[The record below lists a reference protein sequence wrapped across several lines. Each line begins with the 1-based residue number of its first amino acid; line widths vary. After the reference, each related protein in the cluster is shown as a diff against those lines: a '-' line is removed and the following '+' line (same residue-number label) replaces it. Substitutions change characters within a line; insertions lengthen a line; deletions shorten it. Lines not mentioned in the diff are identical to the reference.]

1 MTVFLALVLSR
12 YIKRHCK
19 RKIFA
24 MVIRNIAAKTQLS
37 LNKNINRIAKK
48 FYYKD
53 LSSTIIWSRCW
64 INMLI
69 NNIVDEDCYLW
80 WCTDKKGSMYLISTR
95 ILIAMRPNN
104 EYAYGNEIV
113 GLKY

>member
-1 MTVFLALVLSR
+1 
-12 YIKRHCK
+12 
-19 RKIFA
+19 
-24 MVIRNIAAKTQLS
+24 MVKM
-37 LNKNINRIAKK
+37 LNQ
-48 FYYKD
+48 
-53 LSSTIIWSRCW
+53 TH

-104 EYAYGNEIV
+104 EYVYGNDRIV
-113 GLKY
+113 VNQIKGDQNISNKFY